1 MISVLSGGTGTP
13 KLLQGIKEIY
23 DNSKI
28 NVIVNTVENDY
39 FSGVYVAPDVDTVL
53 YTLADIINTE
63 TWYGIKNDSFI
74 SHEMLN
80 ELGCPEL
87 LKIGDKDRGF
97 KIQKTLLLK
106 NKVLS
111 EVLEIQRKSLAI
123 KSKIIPMSNEDSEI
137 EIISDI
143 GNLKFHDYLIKNQCK
158 PHVKGIN
165 YNNVPPAPN
174 LIETI
179 ENSDKVIIG
188 PSNPITS
195 IGPILAIEGVE
206 KALKNS
212 YVIAVSPII
221 GNSAFSGPAGIF
233 MKALNYEVSSLGVS
247 KIYSNFLDKFII
259 DEVDFKL
266 KNNIENI
273 IKDVVVYK
281 TKMENIE
288 DKKALAKIVLA

>member
-39 FSGVYVAPDVDTVL
+39 FSDIYVAPDVDTVL
-53 YTLADIINTE
+53 YTLSDMINTD
-63 TWYGIKNDSFI
+63 TWYGIKDDSFI
-74 SHEMLN
+74 THETL
-80 ELGCPEL
+80 EKLGTSEL
-87 LKIGDKDRGF
+87 LRIGDKDRGL

-106 NKVLS
+106 NNTLSKV
-111 EVLEIQRKSLAI
+111 VDIQRKALNI
-123 KSKIIPMSNEDSEI
+123 ESKIIPMSNEDSEI
-137 EIISDI
+137 EIITDI
-143 GNLKFHDYLIKNQCK
+143 GALKFHQYIIKEQCK
-158 PHVKGIN
+158 PSVKAIN
-165 YNNVPPAPN
+165 YTNVSPAPE

-179 ENSDKVIIG
+179 ESSDKIIIG

-212 YVIAVSPII
+212 YVVAISPII
-221 GNSAFSGPAGIF
+221 GNSSFSGPAGIF
-233 MKALNYEVSSLGVS
+233 MKALNYEVSPFGVS

-273 IKDVVVYK
+273 IKDVIVCK